1 MKNVSIHM
9 VLLCAAALVSG
20 CAGYTWGTSVPEE
33 FRTVAVPVFE
43 NLTEVSEM
51 GPIVTQYTLREFQ
64 REGSFKVVRSADAA
78 IEVQG
83 VVRRASRAVASYDRT
98 GALRA
103 NEYRYIVSADVTFVD
118 KRNGKVLLERKGI
131 TGETTFLT
139 QNDLLTGQKNAAAR
153 IAQDIARQVVNEA
166 VALPFKRSARRS
178 GKGTGAVEGVQK

>member
-1 MKNVSIHM
+1 MKNVILHM
-9 VLLCAAALVSG
+9 ALCSAALLSG

-33 FRTVAVPVFE
+33 YRTVAVPVFE
-43 NLTEVSEM
+43 NLTSFSEL

-64 REGSFKVVRSADAA
+64 REGSFKVVRPSEAA

-83 VVRRASRAVASYDRT
+83 VVQSMKRGAASYDRT
-98 GALRA
+98 GSLRA
-103 NEYRYIVSADVTFVD
+103 SEYRYVVSADVTFVD

-139 QNDLLTGQKNAAAR
+139 QNDLLTGQKNASAR

-166 VALPFKRSARRS
+166 VALPLGR
-178 GKGTGAVEGVQK
+178 GCKGTGAVEGVQK